1 MLKEEKDKFVASLAE
16 ANEKV
21 FRSSIGIG
29 PLLITFL
36 QYETLDK
43 MHRNAKEILAKN
55 NASFRAKMS
64 DLSGRN
70 KHLAEEKENLEKK
83 IAALEEEKAALAS
96 APAPAPSPEAA
107 QSQVDKIVCACRT
120 WNPTFI

>member
-1 MLKEEKDKFVASLAE
+1 
-16 ANEKV
+16 
-21 FRSSIGIG
+21 
-29 PLLITFL
+29 
-36 QYETLDK
+36 

-70 KHLAEEKENLEKK
+70 KHLTEEKESLEKK

-96 APAPAPSPEAA
+96 APAPASEDA
-107 QSQVDKIVCACRT
+107 QSQIDKIVCAC
-120 WNPTFI
+120 